1 MQQAEHI
8 TESEVDIEKKKQ
20 ELYSEI
26 DALGIKSDSR
36 INKLKKF
43 LADRKIWHLEEM
55 DYPLRN
61 SYEQYLRGQIRSQIV
76 SFYLKIYDTVK
87 QQHIYQQMQTL
98 NGKRIYEWKYQNKIY
113 FLKYYPEKEIAETFE
128 TSYKTNL
135 LVWDFTQNCSEVL
148 KKQIFYTLSRIIA
161 NTSMSKAYRNVR
173 LKSLKLL
180 YDSCVQLNITDI
192 GLLEMEQVETILKN
206 FPETSQRSILGECR
220 RDAFMQQEQIQWE
233 ANVWYLERLHLGKH
247 RIDESKSLIS
257 ISFMEVKEIQNREIL
272 QAYMK
277 YELGITGQAVSTIVR
292 RFVCIRNFIE
302 LLEQE
307 KILAIHATVAEVKK
321 YADGLRERGIQAKGF
336 NERIFGIG
344 HFYKF
349 MEVKQYITRMP
360 FRIEYFQQKEVIVHH
375 DRSVEETVYMEI
387 LKKLYL
393 FPERL
398 RCMFLHLWCLGLRA
412 SEVCTLKG
420 NAYYQQGEDYWIQVY
435 QVKMKNYKRI
445 PIPQALYQIMK
456 VYLKKHEIQPEEF
469 IFKNSRG
476 GACLYG
482 TFRTQ
487 MIEACRENK
496 IANGEYLFQS
506 HDYRH
511 TVATMFYDSHVS
523 LQSIRDYLG
532 HTYEEMTRQYIDYMP
547 QRIAKA
553 NDEFF
558 EMQGSSLAS
567 WLKKEENDIIYFS
580 DFPNLQETGTRKDN
594 GKFDLTL
601 LPTQELKEEFRGYIM
616 YRCKNG
622 TFRAL
627 IQDRTAY
634 NHIAKF
640 LNSRINRRIK
650 SLGDRNPEKW
660 ISLLKGWMLEQGITI
675 VKEKKSVYGTVS
687 YGEAVTILYFRNV
700 LKFLGP
706 EDLRDEIEKDVWEL
720 KNLDIKIRS
729 NPIYNVKTLDFRKIY
744 QPDIREECKKAVYMN
759 LQYEAIGTVQGE
771 LTIMRIFSEY
781 LQKEYSKIKSCS
793 EIDREVLEEFLIHL
807 STKDTSHSA
816 NSSYVISLRRQLET
830 IGKIYSYERL
840 EHLFINTDIPP
851 EVNAEFRVYSDDEM
865 KRLNAEITQMDVQIA
880 RCLLIHQMLGTRISD
895 TLTLRPDCLTR
906 ENGQD
911 MIEIYQVKTKRYKKP
926 ISKELAKLLQSSIEY
941 TQEKFGDTEYI
952 FVNEKEPDRPMQYMA
967 IKTKV
972 MSMIQEK
979 QLKDDHGEL
988 FGFGTH
994 MFRHYYG
1001 VKLTEMHLDDWT
1013 IARLLGHKRLNNV
1026 QHYRKMSNQ
1035 RMADETREVRQRM
1048 SDIIYMSLAR
1058 WGEEYEQIRQDD

>member
-1 MQQAEHI
+1 
-8 TESEVDIEKKKQ
+8 
-20 ELYSEI
+20 
-26 DALGIKSDSR
+26 
-36 INKLKKF
+36 
-43 LADRKIWHLEEM
+43 
-55 DYPLRN
+55 
-61 SYEQYLRGQIRSQIV
+61 
-76 SFYLKIYDTVK
+76 
-87 QQHIYQQMQTL
+87 
-98 NGKRIYEWKYQNKIY
+98 
-113 FLKYYPEKEIAETFE
+113 
-128 TSYKTNL
+128 
-135 LVWDFTQNCSEVL
+135 
-148 KKQIFYTLSRIIA
+148 
-161 NTSMSKAYRNVR
+161 
-173 LKSLKLL
+173 
-180 YDSCVQLNITDI
+180 
-192 GLLEMEQVETILKN
+192 
-206 FPETSQRSILGECR
+206 
-220 RDAFMQQEQIQWE
+220 
-233 ANVWYLERLHLGKH
+233 
-247 RIDESKSLIS
+247 
-257 ISFMEVKEIQNREIL
+257 
-272 QAYMK
+272 
-277 YELGITGQAVSTIVR
+277 
-292 RFVCIRNFIE
+292 
-302 LLEQE
+302 
-307 KILAIHATVAEVKK
+307 
-321 YADGLRERGIQAKGF
+321 
-336 NERIFGIG
+336 
-344 HFYKF
+344 
-349 MEVKQYITRMP
+349 
-360 FRIEYFQQKEVIVHH
+360 
-375 DRSVEETVYMEI
+375 
-387 LKKLYL
+387 
-393 FPERL
+393 
-398 RCMFLHLWCLGLRA
+398 
-412 SEVCTLKG
+412 
-420 NAYYQQGEDYWIQVY
+420 
-435 QVKMKNYKRI
+435 
-445 PIPQALYQIMK
+445 
-456 VYLKKHEIQPEEF
+456 
-469 IFKNSRG
+469 
-476 GACLYG
+476 
-482 TFRTQ
+482 

-567 WLKKEENDIIYFS
+567 WLKKEEKMENDIIYFS

-793 EIDREVLEEFLIHL
+793 EIDREVLEEFLIYL

-911 MIEIYQVKTKRYKKP
+911 MIEIYQVKTKRYKNRSVKN
-926 ISKELAKLLQSSIEY
+926 LQNCYRVLLNIHRKSS
-941 TQEKFGDTEYI
+941 
-952 FVNEKEPDRPMQYMA
+952 V
-967 IKTKV
+967 
-972 MSMIQEK
+972 IQNTYLLMK
-979 QLKDDHGEL
+979 KN
-988 FGFGTH
+988 
-994 MFRHYYG
+994 
-1001 VKLTEMHLDDWT
+1001 LT
-1013 IARLLGHKRLNNV
+1013 ARCSIWL
-1026 QHYRKMSNQ
+1026 
-1035 RMADETREVRQRM
+1035 
-1048 SDIIYMSLAR
+1048 
-1058 WGEEYEQIRQDD
+1058 